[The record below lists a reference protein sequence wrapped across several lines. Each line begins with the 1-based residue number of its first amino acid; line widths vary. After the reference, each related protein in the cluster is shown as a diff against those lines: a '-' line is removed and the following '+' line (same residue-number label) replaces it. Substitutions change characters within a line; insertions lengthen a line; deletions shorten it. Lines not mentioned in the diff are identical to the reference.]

1 MPIKY
6 LSREE
11 LDDVKYNNCVAESKQ
26 ALLYGYTWYLDI
38 VCDRWDVLVLG
49 DYVAVMPVPW
59 RKKHGIKYVYQ
70 PLWVLQLG
78 IFSMKENVDE
88 LEFVTALKTRYK
100 FVELRLNAGNSL
112 DKLTSKSYVN
122 QFQYLDL
129 NDSHQQIL
137 KNFNRN
143 RKRELKKA
151 AQANLIEKW
160 NDSPENLVTLFKNNV
175 GRRLKSIT
183 EKDYKKL
190 LSLLET
196 CIANEVGE
204 LLSIYDE
211 NQKLVASGFFLFH
224 KKTATELVCA
234 TDLNN
239 RSNGANT
246 FLIDRALFNY
256 QKKYDVFDFG
266 GSSMKT
272 IANYYES
279 FGAKT
284 YQYLFLKVNS
294 LPFLLRLFKS

>member
-6 LSREE
+6 VLRED
-11 LDDVKYNNCVAESKQ
+11 LDVEKYNICVKKSNQ
-26 ALLYGYTWYLDI
+26 SLIYGYSWYLDI
-38 VCDRWDVLVLG
+38 VCDHWNVLVLD
-49 DYVAVMPVPW
+49 DYKAVMPLPLR
-59 RKKHGIKYVYQ
+59 RKYFIYYVYQ

-78 IFSMKENVDE
+78 IFSMKEDVDE
-88 LEFVTALKTRYK
+88 LEFVTALKIRYK

-129 NDSHQQIL
+129 NNSHQQIS

-175 GRRLKSIT
+175 GKRLKIIT
-183 EKDYKKL
+183 EKDYKTL

-196 CIANEVGE
+196 CIANELGE

-224 KKTATELVCA
+224 KGRVTELVCS
-234 TDLNN
+234 TDFSN
-239 RSNGANT
+239 RDNGANT
-246 FLIDRALFNY
+246 FLIDSAIFKY
-256 QKKYDVFDFG
+256 QKEYDVFDFG
-266 GSSMKT
+266 GSSMKS
-272 IANYYES
+272 IANYYTS
-279 FGAKT
+279 FGAQTTK
-284 YQYLFLKVNS
+284 YSFLKINKLPLFLQV
-294 LPFLLRLFKS
+294 FKK